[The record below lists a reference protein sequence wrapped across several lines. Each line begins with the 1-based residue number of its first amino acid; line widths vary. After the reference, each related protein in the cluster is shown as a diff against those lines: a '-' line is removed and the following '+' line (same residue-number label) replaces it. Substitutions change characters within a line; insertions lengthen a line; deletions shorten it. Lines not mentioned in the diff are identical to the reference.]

1 MFMHLKQ
8 TGFIEEEFET
18 ESGDVDENDNT
29 FSSLSVD
36 STGYYI
42 TKDFWEFYEMIL
54 KMDE

>member
-1 MFMHLKQ
+1 MFKHIEQ

-29 FSSLSVD
+29 FNSLSVD

-42 TKDFWEFYEMIL
+42 TKDFLEFYEMVL